1 MGHSWEQWWIGA
13 GPNSVS
19 SDTTLVEIFT
29 PWKLAKGSA
38 NKSKLLE
45 FFIGE
50 PTAKHLPA
58 YHWSEG
64 SPDSRKT
71 SSSCPRL
78 SDSIIILRFDTEKA
92 LSCSCFISDPQE
104 SCETARDTH
113 KKRTWGKTVRKWST
127 QSWCQGSNPNY
138 CFQSALSQHPVLTV
152 CSRIFIC
159 MCVWQY
165 LSPCM

>member
-1 MGHSWEQWWIGA
+1 MLIYSTAHLFPRQPMVSWKA
-13 GPNSVS
+13 
-19 SDTTLVEIFT
+19 TRVEIFT

-38 NKSKLLE
+38 NKPKLLE

-71 SSSCPRL
+71 SSSRPHL

-92 LSCSCFISDPQE
+92 LSCSCFISDPQQF
-104 SCETARDTH
+104 CETARDTH
-113 KKRTWGKTVRKWST
+113 KKRT
-127 QSWCQGSNPNY
+127 
-138 CFQSALSQHPVLTV
+138 
-152 CSRIFIC
+152 
-159 MCVWQY
+159 
-165 LSPCM
+165 

>member
-1 MGHSWEQWWIGA
+1 M
-13 GPNSVS
+13 
-19 SDTTLVEIFT
+19 EIS
-29 PWKLAKGSA
+29 KGI
-38 NKSKLLE
+38 SKQIKALGI
-45 FFIGE
+45 FIGE

-113 KKRTWGKTVRKWST
+113 KKRT
-127 QSWCQGSNPNY
+127 
-138 CFQSALSQHPVLTV
+138 
-152 CSRIFIC
+152 
-159 MCVWQY
+159 
-165 LSPCM
+165 